1 MTWLLENPM
10 PLVYLAAVV
19 TAVLIVAL
27 VKTGQAKLIWAIVG
41 VLVVTAIVA
50 LVSWLVETDRE
61 KIAAT
66 LAGGARAVENND
78 LGAFLEFVAVDSP
91 VARRAKSQ
99 LPRLR
104 FSKVTI
110 LDDPKIDVQQDQAKA
125 AFNVIVVVNG
135 LRGGRFVTV
144 FFRRFGEKWLATDVR
159 DENLNPQDF
168 FR

>member
-10 PLVYLAAVV
+10 PVVYLSAVAAAV
-19 TAVLIVAL
+19 LLVAL
-27 VKTGQAKLIWAIVG
+27 VKTGRAKLIWAIAG
-41 VLVVTAIVA
+41 VLVVTVIVV

-61 KIAAT
+61 KIAAV
-66 LAGGARAVENND
+66 LAGGAKAVESNN
-78 LGAFLEFVAVDSP
+78 LEAFLEYVVPDSA
-91 VARRAKSQ
+91 VARRAKAQ

-110 LDDPKIDVQQDQAKA
+110 LDEPKIETQGNQAKA

-135 LRGGRFVTV
+135 LRGGRFITV